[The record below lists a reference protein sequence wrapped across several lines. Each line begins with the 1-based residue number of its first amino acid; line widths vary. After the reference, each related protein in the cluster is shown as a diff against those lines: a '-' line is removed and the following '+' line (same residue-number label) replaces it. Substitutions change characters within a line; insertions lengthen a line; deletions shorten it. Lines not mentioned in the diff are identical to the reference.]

1 MSENIATES
10 TDGSP
15 PQSSSPDS
23 LMAPTAQLGT
33 MASKYA
39 HSEATPMEEDIPP
52 VSQKPEDIARKS
64 LEMIKDMK
72 KQALLLFATY
82 MNSNKSDPDSPETLQ
97 ALSLYREFEQKIVTA
112 KEAHKSMTSLFEER
126 QDAKDLSNNL
136 GLVRLVVPND
146 LPVLQLR
153 GETLWRKKA
162 DPFDSAY
169 DFCNTFETVL
179 HAHGLSLNSNW
190 EQKL

>member
-33 MASKYA
+33 MA
-39 HSEATPMEEDIPP
+39 T
-52 VSQKPEDIARKS
+52 
-64 LEMIKDMK
+64 
-72 KQALLLFATY
+72 LLLFATY

-97 ALSLYREFEQKIVTA
+97 ALSLYREFEQKIVAA

-126 QDAKDLSNNL
+126 QDAKDLGNNL

-190 EQKL
+190 ERLLPLCMNPEQVSWCREALMDKQSFF

>member
-1 MSENIATES
+1 
-10 TDGSP
+10 
-15 PQSSSPDS
+15 
-23 LMAPTAQLGT
+23 

-39 HSEATPMEEDIPP
+39 HSEVTPMEEDTPIPVMP
-52 VSQKPEDIARKS
+52 KPEDVALKS
-64 LEMIKDMK
+64 IGMIKDMK
-72 KQALLLFATY
+72 KQALVLFAAY
-82 MNSNKSDPDSPETLQ
+82 MNSNQSSPDSPETLQ
-97 ALSLYREFEQKIVTA
+97 ALSLYKEFEQKIVTA

-190 EQKL
+190 ERLLPLCMNPEQVSWCREALMDKQSFF

>member
-23 LMAPTAQLGT
+23 SLMAPTTQLGT

-52 VSQKPEDIARKS
+52 VSQKPEDIAHKS

-72 KQALLLFATY
+72 NQALLLFATY

-97 ALSLYREFEQKIVTA
+97 ALSLYREFEQKIVAA
-112 KEAHKSMTSLFEER
+112 KEAHKSMTSLFEEK
-126 QDAKDLSNNL
+126 QDTKDLE
-136 GLVRLVVPND
+136 GR
-146 LPVLQLR
+146 
-153 GETLWRKKA
+153 
-162 DPFDSAY
+162 PF
-169 DFCNTFETVL
+169 
-179 HAHGLSLNSNW
+179 
-190 EQKL
+190 

>member
-33 MASKYA
+33 MA
-39 HSEATPMEEDIPP
+39 T
-52 VSQKPEDIARKS
+52 
-64 LEMIKDMK
+64 
-72 KQALLLFATY
+72 LLLFATY

-97 ALSLYREFEQKIVTA
+97 ALSLYREFEQKIVAA

-126 QDAKDLSNNL
+126 QDAKDLE
-136 GLVRLVVPND
+136 GR
-146 LPVLQLR
+146 
-153 GETLWRKKA
+153 
-162 DPFDSAY
+162 PF
-169 DFCNTFETVL
+169 
-179 HAHGLSLNSNW
+179 
-190 EQKL
+190 

>member
-52 VSQKPEDIARKS
+52 VSQKPEDIAPLKPCK
-64 LEMIKDMK
+64 LC
-72 KQALLLFATY
+72 LYTGNL
-82 MNSNKSDPDSPETLQ
+82 NKR
-97 ALSLYREFEQKIVTA
+97 LSLPK
-112 KEAHKSMTSLFEER
+112 KLTSL
-126 QDAKDLSNNL
+126 
-136 GLVRLVVPND
+136 
-146 LPVLQLR
+146 
-153 GETLWRKKA
+153 
-162 DPFDSAY
+162 
-169 DFCNTFETVL
+169 
-179 HAHGLSLNSNW
+179 
-190 EQKL
+190 

>member
-1 MSENIATES
+1 
-10 TDGSP
+10 
-15 PQSSSPDS
+15 
-23 LMAPTAQLGT
+23 
-33 MASKYA
+33 
-39 HSEATPMEEDIPP
+39 
-52 VSQKPEDIARKS
+52 
-64 LEMIKDMK
+64 
-72 KQALLLFATY
+72 
-82 MNSNKSDPDSPETLQ
+82 
-97 ALSLYREFEQKIVTA
+97 
-112 KEAHKSMTSLFEER
+112 MTSLFEER
-126 QDAKDLSNNL
+126 QDAKDLGNNL

-190 EQKL
+190 ERLLPLCMNPE